1 MQSSRPV
8 RCSRCCVPGRHPFD
22 PADATFAMRFGL
34 TLEPGGH
41 GGSATHAATGRTVPR
56 QAKTDDTADA
66 GTAAAPSPPHINSQK
81 LIWQT
86 LEENPGLPSY
96 DIFVSPQLVLTKN
109 GSILCFVGARKCA
122 PGLMGCED
130 NTGQHDVLVKR
141 SDTGGA
147 SWGHAVRVHTES
159 TATKSVVIGNPACV
173 LDERT
178 GRLHVFMCR
187 NNTEVLLSYSD
198 TNGATWAP
206 VRDVTAMIKK
216 KDWGWCKGIF
226 CGVWHFQ
233 SRSRKAFGT

>member
-8 RCSRCCVPGRHPFD
+8 RRSRCCVPGRYPFD

-34 TLEPGGH
+34 TLERGGH
-41 GGSATHAATGRTVPR
+41 GGSATHAATGKTVL
-56 QAKTDDTADA
+56 A
-66 GTAAAPSPPHINSQK
+66 GAPSPPHINSQK

-159 TATKSVVIGNPACV
+159 TATKSVVIGNPASSTSARAGFTCSCAATTRRFSC
-173 LDERT
+173 RT
-178 GRLHVFMCR
+178 
-187 NNTEVLLSYSD
+187 
-198 TNGATWAP
+198 ATQTGQHGHP
-206 VRDVTAMIKK
+206 CEM
-216 KDWGWCKGIF
+216 
-226 CGVWHFQ
+226 
-233 SRSRKAFGT
+233 SRR